1 MIGDLLLSA
10 GDLIQGLPLSDS
22 DKGLTISKV
31 AKEMKYQAVAIGN
44 HEFDYGLEHMFN
56 IEKQTA
62 GMPFLSAN
70 IVWNDKAVAEKVK
83 TKDGK
88 LAVKNEQVFTPYI
101 IKTLE
106 SGIKVGI
113 MGITTPD
120 TQWTS
125 NPKNSVHVTF
135 LDPIDSGKKTV
146 EELKSK
152 GVNFII
158 ALTHLGVNRPDT

>member
-135 LDPIDSGKKTV
+135 LGP
-146 EELKSK
+146 
-152 GVNFII
+152 NWF
-158 ALTHLGVNRPDT
+158 R

>member
-1 MIGDLLLSA
+1 MKNKLL
-10 GDLIQGLPLSDS
+10 
-22 DKGLTISKV
+22 
-31 AKEMKYQAVAIGN
+31 ECHFYQ
-44 HEFDYGLEHMFN
+44 
-56 IEKQTA
+56 
-62 GMPFLSAN
+62 PN

-135 LDPIDSGKKTV
+135 LDPIESGKKTV

-158 ALTHLGVNRPDT
+158 ALTHLGVNRPDTRWDSREFTKNVAGVDLVLDGHSHTRVDIERKDEEKGFLTQAWMLY